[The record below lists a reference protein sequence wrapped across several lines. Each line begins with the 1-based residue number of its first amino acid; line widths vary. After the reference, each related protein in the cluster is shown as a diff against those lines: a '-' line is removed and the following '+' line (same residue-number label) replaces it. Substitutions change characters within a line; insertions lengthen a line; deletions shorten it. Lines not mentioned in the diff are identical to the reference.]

1 MSNDPRK
8 PGDND
13 SASEA
18 LEEDTKASL
27 HEQVF
32 GSDPDG
38 FVNDTPPG
46 AIGENVNYGLGGVQ
60 LDRNQPLRHIG
71 DSTEAEEL
79 AQQAKE
85 GCPISKLLNTS
96 ISSEAK
102 LVS

>member
-1 MSNDPRK
+1 MSDPRK

-18 LEEDTKASL
+18 LEEDTKGSL

-38 FVNDTPPG
+38 FVNDTPAG
-46 AIGENVNYGLGGVQ
+46 AIGENVNIIGSPVM

-71 DSTEAEEL
+71 DTD
-79 AQQAKE
+79 QGDFQP
-85 GCPISKLLNTS
+85 GGGRRR
-96 ISSEAK
+96 
-102 LVS
+102 

>member
-1 MSNDPRK
+1 MSNTPKK

-18 LEEDTKASL
+18 LAEDATTSL

-46 AIGENVNYGLGGVQ
+46 AIGENVNYGFGGVQ

-71 DSTEAEEL
+71 DTD
-79 AQQAKE
+79 QGDFQP
-85 GCPISKLLNTS
+85 GGGRRR
-96 ISSEAK
+96 
-102 LVS
+102 